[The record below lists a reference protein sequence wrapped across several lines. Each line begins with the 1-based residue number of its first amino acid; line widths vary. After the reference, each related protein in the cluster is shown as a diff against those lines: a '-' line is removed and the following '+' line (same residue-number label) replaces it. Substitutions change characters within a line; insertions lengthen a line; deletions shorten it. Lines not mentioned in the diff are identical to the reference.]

1 MNERPF
7 LIPALLIAAAAVPL
21 ILGLVPR
28 NRLYGV
34 RTPRTLSADRIWYP
48 ANRRGGGVF
57 FAASASYLMVAAFF
71 PKPVAPG
78 TGFGLLVLHLGAFV
92 LPLFGGV
99 AVVACYTR
107 SLGRGEP

>member
-21 ILGLVPR
+21 LLGLVPR

-34 RTPRTLSADRIWYP
+34 RTPRTLSAR
-48 ANRRGGGVF
+48 
-57 FAASASYLMVAAFF
+57 
-71 PKPVAPG
+71 
-78 TGFGLLVLHLGAFV
+78 LLVLHLGAFV